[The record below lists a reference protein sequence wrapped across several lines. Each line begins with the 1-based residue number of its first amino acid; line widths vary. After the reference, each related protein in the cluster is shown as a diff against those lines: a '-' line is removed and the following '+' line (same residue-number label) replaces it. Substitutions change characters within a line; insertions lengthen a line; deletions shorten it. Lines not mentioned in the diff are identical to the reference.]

1 MLLAVTMSASVS
13 VARASV
19 VERTVSAVA
28 EVAGTVKMF
37 GEIFYCERDCGIG
50 RCRVGVYR
58 V

>member
-1 MLLAVTMSASVS
+1 MS

-19 VERTVSAVA
+19 VERTISAV

-37 GEIFYCERDCGIG
+37 GEILYYERDCGIG
-50 RCRVGVYR
+50 SCRVGVYR

>member
-1 MLLAVTMSASVS
+1 MLLVVAMDTSVS

-19 VERTVSAVA
+19 VERTISAV

-37 GEIFYCERDCGIG
+37 GEILYYERDCGIG
-50 RCRVGVYR
+50 SCRVGVYR